1 MKVHIFYYKDIF
13 PVSFKNGM
21 FNATEIGRAFG
32 KRPVE
37 YLKSKRAK
45 EYFYSMDYYKVL
57 HVAQVENKE
66 GICWMSLELA
76 LDFSEW
82 LDLEFSRF
90 LELIIK
96 KNYKNILK

>member
-1 MKVHIFYYKDIF
+1 MKVHTFYYKDVI
-13 PVSFKNGM
+13 PVLFKNGM
-21 FNATEIGRAFG
+21 VNATEIANAFG
-32 KRPVE
+32 KRPID
-37 YLKSKRAK
+37 YLTSRSAK
-45 EYFYSMDYYKVL
+45 TYVRPLAYNKVL
-57 HVAQVENKE
+57 HVTQVENKE
-66 GICWMSLELA
+66 EITWMCLELA

>member
-1 MKVHIFYYKDIF
+1 MKVHTFYYKDIF
-13 PVSFKNGM
+13 PISFKNGM
-21 FNATEIGRAFG
+21 VNATEMANAFG
-32 KRPVE
+32 KRPVH
-37 YLKSKRAK
+37 YLKSRSAK
-45 EYFYSMDYYKVL
+45 TYVYSFDYDKVL
-57 HVAQVENKE
+57 HVTQVENKE
-66 GICWMSLELA
+66 EICWMSLELA

>member
-1 MKVHIFYYKDIF
+1 MKVHTFYYKDN
-13 PVSFKNGM
+13 PVTFKNGM
-21 FNATEIGRAFG
+21 VNATEIGRAFG
-32 KRPVE
+32 KRPVD
-37 YLKSKRAK
+37 YLKSRSAK
-45 EYFYSMDYYKVL
+45 TYVRPLAYNKVL
-57 HVAQVENKE
+57 HVTQVENKE
-66 GICWMSLELA
+66 EICWMSLELA

>member
-1 MKVHIFYYKDIF
+1 MTVHTFYYKDIC
-13 PVSFKNGM
+13 PVTFKNGM
-21 FNATEIGRAFG
+21 VNATHIANAFG
-32 KRPVE
+32 KRPID
-37 YLKSKRAK
+37 YLKSKSAK
-45 EYFYSMDYYKVL
+45 TYFYSMDYYKVL